1 MASSFRMMLFPPRE
15 AMTTAELPEPCI
27 LQHIEFI
34 ICKQI
39 LLKIGGPAA
48 RHIRVH
54 WCLFVVPYQSFWQRR
69 GFLYNPC
76 ILWFL

>member
-48 RHIRVH
+48 RHSVYSVCSVDSSLVFIRVN
-54 WCLFVVPYQSFWQRR
+54 S
-69 GFLYNPC
+69 
-76 ILWFL
+76 WFQFNVLVAA